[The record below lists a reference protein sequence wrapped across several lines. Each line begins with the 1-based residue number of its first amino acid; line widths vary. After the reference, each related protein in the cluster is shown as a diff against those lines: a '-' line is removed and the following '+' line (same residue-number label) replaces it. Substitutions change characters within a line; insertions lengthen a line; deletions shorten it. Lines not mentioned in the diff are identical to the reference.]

1 MHPKQPETL
10 RPCDPKRSRY
20 AGCFRSFKKV
30 LSCQA
35 ERNCGGAVCD
45 QPAQRDARFFK
56 ERERE
61 RLVNAEK
68 TKALR
73 TLRLAKEAAEALEKA
88 ALPPTSKKGRS

>member
-1 MHPKQPETL
+1 MPSGAKLRRGGL
-10 RPCDPKRSRY
+10 RP
-20 AGCFRSFKKV
+20 AGAFTSDV
-30 LSCQA
+30 
-35 ERNCGGAVCD
+35 
-45 QPAQRDARFFK
+45 QRDARFFK